1 MKKSVLAAVFAVL
14 LFAPLCAFDW
24 GGKLNNTTKYQGNKF
39 DSFFW
44 YESAGAHLWFTS
56 PIGSKLYFGTDA
68 SYEFRYDQKGDT
80 VKHIVDINLFKLGGT
95 FHPNQ
100 KDTFEFGAG
109 RFSVNDATGIIFN
122 QTSDGIYAKYSWPVC
137 SVSLY
142 GGTTRLLN
150 SHDVVVLRR
159 FSDTTVKPEHA
170 SFVYVMGPSYIPLG
184 LSLYFPSVFLNQ
196 DITLEQWGFIDYSGD
211 SYNRFY
217 TTLMFSGP
225 VLNNMFYAA
234 STTLSIVN
242 TASFSNLSKLTL
254 AFYPA
259 EKASIGFSGVYASGD
274 HGAISPF
281 RGFTSQTAVLASE
294 TAGFNT
300 EYESKLKAE
309 ISGTYTFLSRVYV
322 GASAAF
328 VFACPN
334 TFSYNGFQ
342 WRIDAIW
349 NIFHDLQLSSALYQ
363 YIGKNGGNDKLSLS
377 VSGAF
382 VF

>member
-1 MKKSVLAAVFAVL
+1 MKKSILSAAFAVL
-14 LFAPLCAFDW
+14 LLAPLCAFDW
-24 GGKLNNTTKYQGNKF
+24 GGKLNSTTKYQGNKF
-39 DSFFW
+39 DSLFW
-44 YESAGAHLWFTS
+44 YESADAHLWFTS

-80 VKHIVDINLFKLGGT
+80 AKHIVDINLFKLGGT

-137 SVSLY
+137 AVGLY

-150 SHDVVVLRR
+150 SHDVVILRR
-159 FSDTTVKPEHA
+159 FSDTTVKLEHA
-170 SFVYVMGPSYIPLG
+170 SFVYVLGPSYIPLG
-184 LSLYFPSVFLNQ
+184 ISVYFPSMFFNQ
-196 DITLEQWGFIDYSGD
+196 DVTLEQWGFIDYSGD

-225 VLNNMFYAA
+225 VLNNLFYAA
-234 STTLSIVN
+234 STTFAMVN

-254 AFYPA
+254 SFYPV
-259 EKASIGFSGVYASGD
+259 EKASIGFSGVYASGG

-294 TAGFNT
+294 TAGFST

-322 GASAAF
+322 GASAAV
-328 VFACPN
+328 VFACPDA
-334 TFSYNGFQ
+334 FSYNGFQ
-342 WRIDAIW
+342 WRLDAIW
-349 NIFHDLQLSSALYQ
+349 NIFHDLQLSSAIYQ
-363 YIGKNGGNDKLSLS
+363 YIGKNGGNDKLSIS

>member
-1 MKKSVLAAVFAVL
+1 MKARVLTCGLLRRSAVSFISVRTLHTSSAMIKKAA
-14 LFAPLCAFDW
+14 PQSISSISTY
-24 GGKLNNTTKYQGNKF
+24 LNWAELSIRIK
-39 DSFFW
+39 
-44 YESAGAHLWFTS
+44 
-56 PIGSKLYFGTDA
+56 
-68 SYEFRYDQKGDT
+68 
-80 VKHIVDINLFKLGGT
+80 
-95 FHPNQ
+95 

-137 SVSLY
+137 AVTLY

-150 SHDVVVLRR
+150 SHDVVILRR
-159 FSDTTVKPEHA
+159 FSDTTVKFEDA
-170 SFVYVMGPSYIPLG
+170 SFVYVLGPSYIPLG

-211 SYNRFY
+211 GYNRFY

-225 VLNNMFYAA
+225 VLNNLFYAA
-234 STTLSIVN
+234 STTFSTVN

-254 AFYPA
+254 SFYPV
-259 EKASIGFSGVYASGD
+259 EKASVGFSAVYASGG

-309 ISGTYTFLSRVYV
+309 ISGAYTFLSRVYV
-322 GASAAF
+322 GASAAV
-328 VFACPN
+328 VFACPDA
-334 TFSYNGFQ
+334 FSYNGFQ

-349 NIFHDLQLSSALYQ
+349 NIFHDLQLSSAIYQ
-363 YIGKNGGNDKLSLS
+363 YIGKKGGNDKLSLS

>member
-1 MKKSVLAAVFAVL
+1 M
-14 LFAPLCAFDW
+14 
-24 GGKLNNTTKYQGNKF
+24 
-39 DSFFW
+39 
-44 YESAGAHLWFTS
+44 
-56 PIGSKLYFGTDA
+56 
-68 SYEFRYDQKGDT
+68 
-80 VKHIVDINLFKLGGT
+80 
-95 FHPNQ
+95 
-100 KDTFEFGAG
+100 
-109 RFSVNDATGIIFN
+109 
-122 QTSDGIYAKYSWPVC
+122 
-137 SVSLY
+137 
-142 GGTTRLLN
+142 
-150 SHDVVVLRR
+150 RR
-159 FSDTTVKPEHA
+159 FSDTTVKFEDA
-170 SFVYVMGPSYIPLG
+170 SFVYVLGPSYIPLG

-211 SYNRFY
+211 GYNRFY

-225 VLNNMFYAA
+225 VLNNLFYAA
-234 STTLSIVN
+234 STTFSTVN

-254 AFYPA
+254 SFYPV
-259 EKASIGFSGVYASGD
+259 EKASVGFSGVYASGG

-309 ISGTYTFLSRVYV
+309 ISGAYTFLSCVYV
-322 GASAAF
+322 GASAAV
-328 VFACPN
+328 VFACPDA
-334 TFSYNGFQ
+334 FSYNGFQ

-349 NIFHDLQLSSALYQ
+349 NIFHDLQLSSAIYQ

>member
-39 DSFFW
+39 DSFFL

-68 SYEFRYDQKGDT
+68 SYEFRYDQKGGT
-80 VKHIVDINLFKLGGT
+80 AKHIVDINLFKLGGT

-137 SVSLY
+137 AVTLY

-150 SHDVVVLRR
+150 SHDVVILRR
-159 FSDTTVKPEHA
+159 FSDTTVKFEDA
-170 SFVYVMGPSYIPLG
+170 SFVYVLGPLYIPLG
-184 LSLYFPSVFLNQ
+184 LSVYFPSVFLNQ

-211 SYNRFY
+211 GYNRFY

-225 VLNNMFYAA
+225 VLNNLFYAA
-234 STTLSIVN
+234 STTFSTVN

-254 AFYPA
+254 SFYPV
-259 EKASIGFSGVYASGD
+259 EKASVGFSAVYASGG

-309 ISGTYTFLSRVYV
+309 ISGAYTFLSRVYV
-322 GASAAF
+322 GASAAV
-328 VFACPN
+328 VFACPDA
-334 TFSYNGFQ
+334 FSYNGFQ

-349 NIFHDLQLSSALYQ
+349 NIFHDLQLSSAIYQ